1 MMDHVTS
8 APAPGLDD
16 EAHKQ
21 SRSAETRQRIIQ
33 AAEKLFARRSFA
45 SVSMR
50 QITGEAGVALAAAHY
65 HFGSKEDLFRAVFLR
80 RARDLNRERFELLR
94 QAEEA
99 AGSGVIPLRAVL
111 NALLRPGVRWSFDE
125 GGRGLFIQ
133 FLERGHLDQDSP
145 IYDTLHNDTSHLKRF
160 IPYFQKVLPEL
171 SPEEIYWRLHFSL
184 GALHYTITSLSRLN
198 ALSDGACNTGCFEET
213 LERIIDYV
221 EAGFRMAPR
230 PKSA

>member
-65 HFGSKEDLFRAVFLR
+65 LRIPPSTTPFTTTPRISNASSRIFRKSCRNSA
-80 RARDLNRERFELLR
+80 
-94 QAEEA
+94 
-99 AGSGVIPLRAVL
+99 P
-111 NALLRPGVRWSFDE
+111 
-125 GGRGLFIQ
+125 
-133 FLERGHLDQDSP
+133 
-145 IYDTLHNDTSHLKRF
+145 KR
-160 IPYFQKVLPEL
+160 
-171 SPEEIYWRLHFSL
+171 S
-184 GALHYTITSLSRLN
+184 T
-198 ALSDGACNTGCFEET
+198 GACTSRWGRCIT
-213 LERIIDYV
+213 PLP
-221 EAGFRMAPR
+221 A
-230 PKSA
+230 SAA

>member
-1 MMDHVTS
+1 MGNLPS
-8 APAPGLDD
+8 GARCC
-16 EAHKQ
+16 
-21 SRSAETRQRIIQ
+21 RSCCC
-33 AAEKLFARRSFA
+33 
-45 SVSMR
+45 
-50 QITGEAGVALAAAHY
+50 
-65 HFGSKEDLFRAVFLR
+65 
-80 RARDLNRERFELLR
+80 
-94 QAEEA
+94 
-99 AGSGVIPLRAVL
+99 
-111 NALLRPGVRWSFDE
+111 PGVRWSFDE

-221 EAGFRMAPR
+221 EAGFRMAPALNQPDPVIDQQR
-230 PKSA
+230 GKQQRQVNDGIAEQAARALVGVVAIQLP

>member
-1 MMDHVTS
+1 MFRMAARLAPSTWQ
-8 APAPGLDD
+8 APAWPVTWAWASSIMRTPVAPTGWPRPIRPPEGLMGNLPSG
-16 EAHKQ
+16 ARCC
-21 SRSAETRQRIIQ
+21 RSCCC
-33 AAEKLFARRSFA
+33 
-45 SVSMR
+45 
-50 QITGEAGVALAAAHY
+50 
-65 HFGSKEDLFRAVFLR
+65 
-80 RARDLNRERFELLR
+80 
-94 QAEEA
+94 
-99 AGSGVIPLRAVL
+99 
-111 NALLRPGVRWSFDE
+111 PGVRWSFDE

-198 ALSDGACNTGCFEET
+198 ALSDGACSTGCFEET

>member
-1 MMDHVTS
+1 MAPTPCHVTPTAS
-8 APAPGLDD
+8 SPRR
-16 EAHKQ
+16 HW
-21 SRSAETRQRIIQ
+21 SRSPDHTKD
-33 AAEKLFARRSFA
+33 AAPDD
-45 SVSMR
+45 
-50 QITGEAGVALAAAHY
+50 
-65 HFGSKEDLFRAVFLR
+65 GSRHLR
-80 RARDLNRERFELLR
+80 PRARPRRR
-94 QAEEA
+94 GPQAESQRRNA
-99 AGSGVIPLRAVL
+99 SAHHSGRRKAVCTPL
-111 NALLRPGVRWSFDE
+111 VRVGIDAPDHRRGRRGA
-125 GGRGLFIQ
+125 GGRALP
-133 FLERGHLDQDSP
+133 QDSP